1 MFIIYFPVHMVG
13 MAVEAVDTE
22 EVTEDDRETLVHTA
36 EVVIEAVTVVA
47 GMEVTEGR
55 TFHQ

>member
-1 MFIIYFPVHMVG
+1 MVG